1 MNKKLFTSLLFA
13 FAAFA
18 ASAANSYFV
27 GSCDRD
33 ALAYK
38 VGEPMKFSINCF
50 GADGKPAE
58 GVKLAWTCA
67 GDDGKKSDGSAVS
80 SKKPLEISTSVSR
93 PGFVRVIVT
102 AVDDEGKP
110 LHGFDKYEGGA
121 GADVS
126 KLAASSSEP
135 ADFDAFW
142 RKQLDAL
149 AKVPMNAQVKPL
161 KSGNAAFN
169 LYELTLDCVG
179 KPAKA
184 YMSIPKDAAKKSLPL
199 SIFVSGYGVSRI
211 KPPYTKGAISISVAR
226 HSYEL
231 GQSDEYYKEQKKIL
245 GKFGLL
251 AKDNADP
258 ENCYFKFM
266 ILRDI
271 RAIQYAKTLP
281 EWNGKDITVHGG
293 SMGGF
298 QSLFIAALD
307 KDITK
312 CDARIPWMCN
322 LGGAAAGYQDS
333 YFRPE
338 FTPSILYF
346 DSTNAAKRIKCPVD
360 ILARLGDYC
369 CPPSGIMM
377 LYNSL
382 KCPAKIIFEQNGTHG
397 RSSAAKG
404 CSTYKLS
411 K

>member
-1 MNKKLFTSLLFA
+1 
-13 FAAFA
+13 
-18 ASAANSYFV
+18 
-27 GSCDRD
+27 
-33 ALAYK
+33 
-38 VGEPMKFSINCF
+38 MKFSIKCF

-58 GVKLAWTCA
+58 GVKLAWKCM
-67 GDDGKKSDGSAVS
+67 GDDGKKSEGSAVS
-80 SKKPLEISTSVSR
+80 GKKPLKISTSLSR
-93 PGFVRVIVT
+93 AGFVRVIVT
-102 AVDDEGKP
+102 AVDDKGSP
-110 LHGFDKYEGGA
+110 LPDFDKYEGGA
-121 GADVS
+121 GADVA
-126 KLAASSSEP
+126 KLAPSSPEP
-135 ADFDAFW
+135 SDFDAFW
-142 RKQLDAL
+142 KKQLDAL

-161 KSGNAAFN
+161 ESSNAAFN

-184 YMSIPKDAAKKSLPL
+184 YLSIPKDAAKKSLPL
-199 SIFVSGYGVSRI
+199 NIFVYGYGVSRI
-211 KPPYTKGAISISVAR
+211 SPTFSKDAISISVAR

-271 RAIQYAKTLP
+271 RALQYGKTLP
-281 EWNGKDITVHGG
+281 EWNGKDIMVQGG

-307 KDITK
+307 KDVTK
-312 CDARIPWMCN
+312 CDARVPWMCN
-322 LGGAAAGYQDS
+322 LNGKAAGYQDS

-338 FTPSILYF
+338 FTRSILYF
-346 DSTNAAKRIKCPVD
+346 DSTNAAKRIKCPVV
-360 ILARLGDYC
+360 IFARLGDYC

-377 LYNSL
+377 LYNTL
-382 KCPAKIIFEQNGTHG
+382 KCPATLMFEQNGTHAS
-397 RSSAAKG
+397 SSASKG
-404 CSTYKLS
+404 CSIYKLS